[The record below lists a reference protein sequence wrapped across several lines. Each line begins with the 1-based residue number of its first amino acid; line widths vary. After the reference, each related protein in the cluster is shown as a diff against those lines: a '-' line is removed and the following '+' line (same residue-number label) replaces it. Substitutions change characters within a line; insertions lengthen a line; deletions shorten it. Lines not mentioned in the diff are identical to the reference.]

1 MKQFI
6 LFLLVLLP
14 VCSSAQFVETFDGP
28 EIDTAN
34 PWKGDLGK
42 FVIGEDGWLWLNG
55 TKETA
60 ETVGLNLNITYSP
73 TMQWEFDVYMK
84 ELPSDDNYL
93 RLYLYKES
101 DGTYYYVQI
110 GRDGSK
116 KIRLQTNG
124 MQELFTPRES
134 GLTKPVYLR
143 IKVTLE
149 DNRVWTMYSKGE
161 GDADFHLEG
170 TTEAYPVDNP
180 VDEGPLVLNIKH
192 TKTRYKHFAIDNIR
206 VSSQITPEDDASE
219 EETPEETDEEE
230 NVTDEEDPTE
240 ETEEEPEQDI
250 EEETEEIEEDVEE
263 EEETEETPKAGDILI
278 NEVMADPKGLTS
290 LPETEYVELR
300 NMASTAV
307 TLDGWQFSYG
317 GKAKVMT
324 TFRIAAGGYAVLHR
338 TGREVVTAGG
348 AQDVPLDNFPYN
360 LANDGKDL
368 QLLDAG
374 GNVVDEYTYPKA
386 TPACSWERGSSGSW
400 HLSSDPRG
408 GTPGAA
414 NSVGAKDDDTDET
427 DKEDTTEEE
436 ETTEED
442 VEAVRVEPLEFVFN
456 ELLPEPFSGGSE
468 YIELYNRSSRKLP
481 LAGLSVAV
489 RKSDGTL
496 NTRYPLSSVT
506 TWIEPGDYALLTKS
520 LVGVTDFYATP
531 SPSALFEVAKL
542 PILANTSS
550 TLVLLRTADG
560 EVIDEVSYSYLWHSS
575 SVKDRKGVA
584 LERIDTE
591 AATQLA
597 AGWTS
602 ASSLSGYGTPG
613 YRNSQA
619 VSSDDD
625 KTTGIESPQWDEG
638 QGCYTLRYMLDQ
650 AGYGCRAFVFNLSG
664 ARVAEI
670 ARGEL
675 LGISGQ
681 LTWDGCALSGSR
693 LPAGVYIFYAELY
706 HSSGTA
712 KRHKQVFLVR

>member
-28 EIDTAN
+28 DINSENT
-34 PWKGDLGK
+34 WKGDLGK
-42 FVIGEDGWLWLNG
+42 FVIGDDGWLWLNG
-55 TKETA
+55 SRDKS
-60 ETVGLNLNITYSP
+60 ETVGLNLDIQYFP

-84 ELPSDDNYL
+84 ELPSDDNYI
-93 RLYLYKES
+93 RLYLYTES

-116 KIRLQTNG
+116 KIRLLTNG
-124 MQELFTPRES
+124 KQDLFTPMES
-134 GLTKPVYLR
+134 GLTVKPILLH

-149 DNRVWTMYSKGE
+149 DNRVWTMYSRVEGE
-161 GDADFHLEG
+161 TDFRMEG
-170 TTEAYPVDNP
+170 TTESYPVDNP
-180 VDEGPLVLNIKH
+180 VDKGPLILNIAH
-192 TKTRYKHFAIDNIR
+192 SKTRYKHFAIDNIR
-206 VSSQITPEDDASE
+206 VSSQITPDDTTDEETSE
-219 EETPEETDEEE
+219 ELDEETEETDEEE
-230 NVTDEEDPTE
+230 PTDA
-240 ETEEEPEQDI
+240 TEEEQ
-250 EEETEEIEEDVEE
+250 EEETEQDTEEDIDETEVED
-263 EEETEETPKAGDILI
+263 EETDEEPDAGRIII

-300 NMASTAV
+300 NMASAPV

-317 GKAKVMT
+317 GKAKEMT
-324 TFRIAAGGYAVLHR
+324 AFRIAAGGYAVLHR
-338 TGREVVTAGG
+338 SGRDVETADG

-360 LANDGKDL
+360 LANDGKQL
-368 QLLDAG
+368 QLLDAE
-374 GNVVDEYTYPKA
+374 GNVMDEYTYPKA
-386 TPACSWERGSSGSW
+386 TSARSWERSPSGSW

-414 NSVGAKDDDTDET
+414 NSDGEKDDGGDE
-427 DKEDTTEEE
+427 DEPEEE
-436 ETTEED
+436 PEEEM
-442 VEAVRVEPLEFVFN
+442 VKVEPLEFVFN
-456 ELLPEPFSGGSE
+456 ELLPEPFAGGSE
-468 YIELYNRSSRKLP
+468 YIELYNRSRRKLP
-481 LAGLSVAV
+481 LTGLSVAV

-496 NTRYPLSSVT
+496 NTRYPLSSVG
-506 TWIEPGDYALLTKS
+506 TWIEPGGYALLTKNLS
-520 LVGVTDFYATP
+520 GVTDFYSTP

-550 TLVLLRTADG
+550 TLVLLRSDDG

-591 AATQLA
+591 AATQSA
-597 AGWTS
+597 AGWSS
-602 ASSLSGYGTPG
+602 ASSLCGYGTPG
-613 YRNSQA
+613 YRNSQT
-619 VSSDDD
+619 VSSEDDED
-625 KTTGIESPQWDEG
+625 DITTGIETPQWDEG
-638 QGCYTLRYMLDQ
+638 RGCYILPYMLDLP
-650 AGYGCRAFVFNLSG
+650 GYGYRAFVFNISG

-675 LGISGQ
+675 LGVSGL
-681 LTWDGCALSGSR
+681 LTWDGCASSGSR

-706 HSSGTA
+706 HSSGTV

>member
-161 GDADFHLEG
+161 GDTDFHLEG

-206 VSSQITPEDDASE
+206 VSSQITPE

-250 EEETEEIEEDVEE
+250 EEETEEMEEDVEE

-368 QLLDAG
+368 QLLDAE

-496 NTRYPLSSVT
+496 NTRYPLSSVA
-506 TWIEPGDYALLTKS
+506 TWIEPGGYALLTKS